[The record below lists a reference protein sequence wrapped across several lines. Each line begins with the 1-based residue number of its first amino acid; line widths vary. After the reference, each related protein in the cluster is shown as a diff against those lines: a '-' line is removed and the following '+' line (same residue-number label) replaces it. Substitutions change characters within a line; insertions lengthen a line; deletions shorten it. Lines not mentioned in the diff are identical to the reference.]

1 MDIKSIIIIILI
13 KFMSITTKEELRE
26 IVKEWLKYDTEI
38 STFQTEIKTLK
49 TAKKKLSDVL
59 LSVMKEHNLN
69 EFEINNGSIINKKT
83 KVKTPINSKTL
94 ITILKD
100 YDKEKAEEITEFIL
114 SNREEKIKETI
125 KKITY
130 K

>member
-38 STFQTEIKTLK
+38 SAFQTEIKTLK

>member
-1 MDIKSIIIIILI
+1 
-13 KFMSITTKEELRE
+13 MSITTKEELRE

-38 STFQTEIKTLK
+38 SAFQTEIKTLK